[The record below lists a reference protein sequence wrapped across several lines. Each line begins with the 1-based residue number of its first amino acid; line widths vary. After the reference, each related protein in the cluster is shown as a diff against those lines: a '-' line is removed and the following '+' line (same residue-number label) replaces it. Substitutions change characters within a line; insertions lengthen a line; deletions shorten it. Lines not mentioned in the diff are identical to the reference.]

1 MAGGA
6 TSASVTAADVVK
18 AGNFAV
24 TAQAT
29 KSGKTIELVKITQA
43 QKQVVAGMN
52 YIMTLSVKENG
63 IAKTANATVYQNLQ
77 SQMSLTSWQ

>member
-1 MAGGA
+1 
-6 TSASVTAADVVK
+6 
-18 AGNFAV
+18 
-24 TAQAT
+24 
-29 KSGKTIELVKITQA
+29 
-43 QKQVVAGMN
+43 MN